1 VRFADLADER
11 ESERERER
19 GIAELCNRISVV
31 GRHGC
36 LVDEDG

>member
-1 VRFADLADER
+1 LTRER
-11 ESERERER
+11 ARERERER

>member
-1 VRFADLADER
+1 VRFADLVDER

>member
-1 VRFADLADER
+1 LKILLTRER
-11 ESERERER
+11 ARERER

-31 GRHGC
+31 GSHGC